1 MILYGSDV
9 LHFTFLENPID
20 LEKAIDTFRQQYG
33 F

>member
-1 MILYGSDV
+1 VM
-9 LHFTFLENPID
+9 HFPFLENPKD